1 MRTDLVADTLTMIR
15 NAAAAKKESVDVINS
30 KMNLAILEILQ
41 NEGYISNLKTLDG
54 QMPKL
59 VRVYLRYDSQG
70 KSVITGLKRVSKPG
84 LKKYVKAD
92 RMPKVLNGLGLAI
105 ISTSRG
111 IVTNEKAREDK
122 IGGEVLLYV
131 W

>member
-30 KMNLAILEILQ
+30 KMNLAILQILQ
-41 NEGYISNLKTLDG
+41 NEGYISNLKTLDS

-70 KSVITGLKRVSKPG
+70 KSIITGLKRISKPG

-105 ISTSRG
+105 ISTSKG
-111 IVTNEKAREDK
+111 ILTNEKAREDK

>member
-41 NEGYISNLKTLDG
+41 NEGYISNLKTLDS

-70 KSVITGLKRVSKPG
+70 KPVITGLKRVSKPG

-111 IVTNEKAREDK
+111 IITNEKAREDK

>member
-41 NEGYISNLKTLDG
+41 NEGYISNLKTLDS

-105 ISTSRG
+105 ISTSKG
-111 IVTNEKAREDK
+111 IITNEKAREVK
-122 IGGEVLLYV
+122 LGGEVLLYV